1 MHVFLGY
8 VRTDIE
14 KKRQYF
20 HTAKEEIAGQNLL
33 FLQLASISTVAL
45 LLIFFLLTP
54 FIIDD
59 WRMSPQHL
67 LFLPAAL
74 FFAVVS
80 SLYARKKTRSY
91 RFVTALCFIFE
102 IVEMIFILLI
112 DIFADAKAPGS
123 FFPPIIIAL
132 PALFIFPIHQNY
144 LLFLAFE
151 AAYIALTS
159 SYKVHYIAQYDIF
172 SSIVAFVFS
181 LVIAHTILHLRCTDF
196 DLRLK
201 YQQLSQQD
209 FLSGILNKQTFEE
222 KGRCCMESLTPSS
235 HCALLLLDLDDFKLV
250 NDSLGHYAG
259 DQLLRQIGEFLQHA
273 FRSTDLI
280 GRFGGDEFIVLMK
293 GPMSTAI
300 VEKKASLILQMLR
313 SIQMSGLPKEITCSI
328 GCVVSEDGDT
338 YDELFIK
345 ADKALY
351 TAKKNG
357 KNGYHLYS

>member
-45 LLIFFLLTP
+45 LLIFFLLP
-54 FIIDD
+54 FFS
-59 WRMSPQHL
+59 RSSP
-67 LFLPAAL
+67 A
-74 FFAVVS
+74 
-80 SLYARKKTRSY
+80 
-91 RFVTALCFIFE
+91 
-102 IVEMIFILLI
+102 
-112 DIFADAKAPGS
+112 
-123 FFPPIIIAL
+123 
-132 PALFIFPIHQNY
+132 
-144 LLFLAFE
+144 
-151 AAYIALTS
+151 
-159 SYKVHYIAQYDIF
+159 
-172 SSIVAFVFS
+172 
-181 LVIAHTILHLRCTDF
+181 CTF

-209 FLSGILNKQTFEE
+209 FLSGILNKQTFGE

>member
-1 MHVFLGY
+1 M
-8 VRTDIE
+8 
-14 KKRQYF
+14 
-20 HTAKEEIAGQNLL
+20 
-33 FLQLASISTVAL
+33 AL
-45 LLIFFLLTP
+45 LLIFFLLP
-54 FIIDD
+54 FFS
-59 WRMSPQHL
+59 RSSP
-67 LFLPAAL
+67 A
-74 FFAVVS
+74 
-80 SLYARKKTRSY
+80 
-91 RFVTALCFIFE
+91 
-102 IVEMIFILLI
+102 
-112 DIFADAKAPGS
+112 
-123 FFPPIIIAL
+123 
-132 PALFIFPIHQNY
+132 
-144 LLFLAFE
+144 
-151 AAYIALTS
+151 
-159 SYKVHYIAQYDIF
+159 
-172 SSIVAFVFS
+172 
-181 LVIAHTILHLRCTDF
+181 CTF